1 MDQLKAREKSFNA
14 RAFVS
19 EKGMDKNT
27 VSNAIKKAFFCGHSL
42 CFSQPALET
51 TLNQAN
57 FA

>member
-1 MDQLKAREKSFNA
+1 L
-14 RAFVS
+14 VS
-19 EKGMDKNT
+19 KKGMDKNT